1 MFRVASRTKF
11 SEPRDDC
18 VGLLKLY
25 GNEMVLVQTSMF
37 LNERSK
43 FSNRIIPGFT
53 CLAIPKNKL
62 VTLSKDVYKRQTEKS
77 RKNPFRVPSE
87 MQLQL
92 LAKKKPKPN
101 LL

>member
-62 VTLSKDVYKRQTEKS
+62 VTLSNIQISY
-77 RKNPFRVPSE
+77 FFFC
-87 MQLQL
+87 L
-92 LAKKKPKPN
+92 LVHSPVKFSVFTF
-101 LL
+101 